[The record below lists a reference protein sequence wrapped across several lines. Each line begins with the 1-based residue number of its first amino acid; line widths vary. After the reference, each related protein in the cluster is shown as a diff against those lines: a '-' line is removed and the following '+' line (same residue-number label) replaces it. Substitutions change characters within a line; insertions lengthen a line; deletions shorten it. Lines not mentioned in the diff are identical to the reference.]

1 MISLVNIDEK
11 IFRKTMKAIVKDGKY
26 EIGLKESMKSLKNV
40 KLLVYSDNLNE
51 LTISKIEK
59 SCKKSSVPT
68 IAYPGSS
75 MTLGHICGKPFK
87 VSSISVKST
96 GDADISTLI
105 NYQT

>member
-1 MISLVNIDEK
+1 MTNIDEK
-11 IFRKTMKAIVKDGKY
+11 IFRKTTKAIVKDGKY
-26 EIGLKESMKSLKNV
+26 EIGLKESMKSLKNA
-40 KLLVYSDNLNE
+40 KLLVYSDNLSE

-68 IAYPGSS
+68 IAYSGSS

-96 GDADISTLI
+96 GDTNISALI
-105 NYQT
+105 NCET

>member
-1 MISLVNIDEK
+1 LTNIDEK
-11 IFRKTMKAIVKDGKY
+11 MFQKTMKAIVKNGKY
-26 EIGLKESMKSLKNV
+26 EIGLKESMKSLKNA
-40 KLLVYSDNLNE
+40 KLLVYSDNLSE

-68 IAYPGSS
+68 IAYSGSS

-96 GDADISTLI
+96 GDTNISALI
-105 NYQT
+105 NCET